1 MQVKAVWQQGSS
13 DASNAE
19 QFAAI
24 QQWWASL
31 SGKEIRWQQRLIPN
45 NSDLTQINWEPQR
58 FDETF
63 VLTSP
68 EIRGIT
74 LYWRKPDSTDERNTT
89 PSKLELNGLQQQ
101 LYIYPQSQKNLVIR
115 VALPQV
121 VYQTVKISQPQL
133 AITQVTG
140 QTTLI
145 VRDETQRLEIQVAL
159 TAEKRAELKQ
169 QL

>member
-1 MQVKAVWQQGSS
+1 MQVKAVWQQGSP
-13 DASNAE
+13 DASNAD

-24 QQWWASL
+24 QHWWASL
-31 SGKEIRWQQRLIPN
+31 SGKEICWQQRLIPEN
-45 NSDLTQINWEPQR
+45 GDLTQINWELQR

-74 LYWRKPDSTDERNTT
+74 LYWRKADSPDEHNTT

-101 LYIYPQSQKNLVIR
+101 LYVYPQSQKNLVIR

-121 VYQTVKISQPQL
+121 AYQAVKINQPQIAL
-133 AITQVTG
+133 TQIAG

-159 TAEKRAELKQ
+159 TSEKLAELKQ